1 MRRRS
6 SAWDRRK
13 CETSYRWNRLRRSPS
28 PLMACCW
35 FPASLPSATPTTDS
49 CLNPNGLPVPKVLG
63 PQHNNSFIN
72 SALKSGAAVS
82 VSKVSPASRPTCP
95 LPRSPRNPLPLSL
108 PPSATPIA
116 ETQMAKAEPRL
127 QPRSL
132 ENPCTCL
139 LRLLVRYIAERL
151 AAAELPSAVLA
162 DQSVLI
168 MAAQRHSRLLI
179 RSRRHIRPARPGR
192 GRVPM
197 HIDEKVREQ
206 VIGRTGLAGCAD
218 ALHHQRLDGRGAFNR
233 SKAAHPLPVLS
244 EKMRV
249 GAEIWSVQR
258 AAITPQ
264 NIADFLF
271 VFEPLDLRRKRLVLL
286 RVFLRV

>member
-95 LPRSPRNPLPLSL
+95 LPRSPRNPLSLSL

-116 ETQMAKAEPRL
+116 ETQMAKAEPLAFSRVTRL
-127 QPRSL
+127 IQFPLAPACSSPL
-132 ENPCTCL
+132 GSALCD
-139 LRLLVRYIAERL
+139 IHRL
-151 AAAELPSAVLA
+151 AGNPAGRCHPRVAPIHRL
-162 DQSVLI
+162 D
-168 MAAQRHSRLLI
+168 SRDSY
-179 RSRRHIRPARPGR
+179 RFPCSPARRAVEAVSQHSDRNRRIRHLGGAR
-192 GRVPM
+192 QNRA
-197 HIDEKVREQ
+197 Q
-206 VIGRTGLAGCAD
+206 LAP
-218 ALHHQRLDGRGAFNR
+218 LHPFR
-233 SKAAHPLPVLS
+233 
-244 EKMRV
+244 
-249 GAEIWSVQR
+249 
-258 AAITPQ
+258 
-264 NIADFLF
+264 
-271 VFEPLDLRRKRLVLL
+271 
-286 RVFLRV
+286 